1 MQSTFRTPFP
11 LETARSPGK
20 PGGPIPGALQHPHGP
35 ESPPSTLTP
44 PRGHPHPPR
53 GHPGGADTP
62 AQTPPPPVLVPRP
75 GTQPIPREGGQAPTA
90 QGGVTLVSRPVPPP
104 RCHRALS
111 RGRSPRPGGA
121 PRRSLEGIPAVL
133 ICKAA
138 SQLIAANRLFP

>member
-20 PGGPIPGALQHPHGP
+20 PGGPTPGALQHPHGP

-44 PRGHPHPPR
+44 P
-53 GHPGGADTP
+53 GGTLEEQIHLHKP
-62 AQTPPPPVLVPRP
+62 PPPPVLVPRP

-90 QGGVTLVSRPVPPP
+90 QGGVTLVSRPPPP